1 VYFIYHV
8 SGYNDTM
15 YLVIEWYRISNCCCT
30 DGLYAGFVSNIL
42 LSPNDL

>member
-15 YLVIEWYRISNCCCT
+15 YLVIMIPCIW
-30 DGLYAGFVSNIL
+30 L
-42 LSPNDL
+42 